1 MAGPSK
7 VEFPGQ
13 KKAQR
18 MRMRGTKQASADAQK
33 RLRKQLKALL
43 EEPEKI
49 MPDMVWAGKLPW
61 GRVDPV
67 TKSLKR
73 IRKVISNR
81 NNRSWLAKQM
91 VGGKGDGVA
100 KALAGSLVAA
110 IDDEISMVAT
120 FKHPI
125 YGNGAFVRKGDAKPA
140 SMVGVQHSHNPRL
153 RLLPWEEHAKNGWY
167 FFSWKGGFICTGNVA
182 EVPTEWII
190 DGLKKSEYSNTMENG
205 CHLIGDLDAT
215 KVSENECDDEGY
227 IRLSFKDGSIIGI
240 RGSVLEEK
248 GGKDAFIQPL
258 ALKMLPPKISEIVD
272 GELNWRP
279 QGWPDG
285 EDLPDAAK
293 ERVDE
298 VFEAWFNL
306 MVSEANL
313 WQMLKQAVLA
323 NLETGFV
330 VGDVWFAE
338 EDIDGCI
345 NAFSGGKEER
355 TAARFIISRLQEEE
369 RGVAIDIE
377 GGAEWLEDRTIIL
390 SRSTTLHNL
399 LKATWSEFG
408 IDLLEH
414 LGLEGDVGYSVWQK
428 QLDKPVPFNNFLRK
442 VVSDKEGADKLAR
455 IPWSGQSLK
464 GLCGKI
470 QELILKAASDGV
482 GKANSVAKKLRDS
495 IEVAALG
502 WAWLVAHGKEGGN
515 EWHFEQAARDKGGEW
530 ARSVSEL
537 WSATESL
544 IADDIDDEES
554 SIQAYAEAMEK
565 FRKASG
571 EQEPLPSR

>member
-1 MAGPSK
+1 MAGPSG

-33 RLRKQLKALL
+33 RLRKQLKSLL
-43 EEPEKI
+43 EDPEKI
-49 MPDMVWAGKLPW
+49 MPDMVWQGKLPW

-81 NNRSWLAKQM
+81 NNRPWLAKQM
-91 VGGKGDGVA
+91 VGGKGDGIA

-125 YGNGAFVRKGDAKPA
+125 YGNGAFVRRGDSKPA
-140 SMVGVQHSHNPRL
+140 AMVGVQHSHNPRL
-153 RLLPWEEHAKNGWY
+153 RLLPWEEHAKHGWF

-182 EVPTEWII
+182 DVPTEWVVA
-190 DGLKKSEYSNTMENG
+190 GMKRSEYTNTLKDG
-205 CHLIGDLDAT
+205 CHLIGDLDAAT
-215 KVSENECDDEGY
+215 VSGDDFDEEGY
-227 IRLSFKDGSIIGI
+227 IRLSFRDGSVVGI

-248 GGKDAFIQPL
+248 GAKEAFIQPL
-258 ALKMLPPKISEIVD
+258 ALRMLPPKISEIAD
-272 GELNWRP
+272 GELKWRP
-279 QGWPDG
+279 QGWPEG
-285 EDLPDAAK
+285 EELPDAAN
-293 ERVDE
+293 ERVQE

-306 MVSEANL
+306 MVDETNL

-330 VGDVWFAE
+330 VGDVWFGMG
-338 EDIDGCI
+338 DIDGCL

-355 TAARFIISRLQEEE
+355 VAAHFIISRLHEEQ

-377 GGAEWLEDRTIIL
+377 GGAEWLEDRTIIR

-408 IDLLEH
+408 LDLLEH
-414 LGLEGDVGYSVWQK
+414 LGLDGDGAYAVWQK

-442 VVSDKEGADKLAR
+442 VVADKEGADKLAR
-455 IPWSGQSLK
+455 IPWSDQSLE
-464 GLCGKI
+464 GLCGNI
-470 QELILKAASDGV
+470 QELVLKAASEGV
-482 GKANSVAKKLRDS
+482 GKAHSVAKKLRDS

-537 WSATESL
+537 WAATESL
-544 IADDIDDEES
+544 ISDDIEDKDS

-571 EQEPLPSR
+571 EQGALPSR